1 MKSLS
6 ICRHRR
12 LCTKLSHIDYETT
25 LPKMVD
31 ISHKVSTDRYAHAR
45 AIIKL
50 PVNIANELSIKS
62 HNNTGNNEIN
72 TVKGP
77 VFATAIIAG
86 TFGAKKTSELIPF
99 CHPLPI
105 EKCNFDI
112 VMLPFHNTSQSS
124 SITNTDDKQSTSNQ
138 NFMSIKIDCKV
149 STSNKTGVEMEA
161 LTGVTIAALTIY
173 DMLKAMSHEI
183 EIVSVK
189 LMEKK
194 GGKSDYLIKD
204 EKM

>member
-6 ICRHRR
+6 ICGYRQ
-12 LCTKLSHIDYETT
+12 LCTKLSHIDYESKF
-25 LPKMVD
+25 PKMVD
-31 ISHKVSTDRYAHAR
+31 ISHKGSTNRYAHAR

-50 PVNIANELSIKS
+50 PINIANELSIIS
-62 HNNTGNNEIN
+62 HNNTANNEIN

-105 EKCNFDI
+105 EKCDFDI
-112 VMLPFHNTSQSS
+112 VMLPFDAVSKLSTKRVDEQSMS
-124 SITNTDDKQSTSNQ
+124 Q
-138 NFMSIKIDCKV
+138 NFMSIRIDCKI

-161 LTGVTIAALTIY
+161 LTGVTIASLTIY

-189 LMEKK
+189 LIEKK

-204 EKM
+204 EKI